1 MTGDCKSRN
10 SDPVVGI
17 VIPCFNE
24 EQVIPR
30 LIESLSTFL
39 DSLLYSGRVIFVN
52 DGSTDATGQLLDAA
66 CAADARF
73 GCLHFSRNF
82 GHQLAVSAGLAV
94 LDTDAVCVLD
104 ADLQDPPEAL
114 LEMLQRWK
122 EGYDVVYGVRR
133 NRKEGLL
140 LRTAYAGYYRLLKY
154 VSNVDLPLD
163 AGDFCVMDRRVVTLL
178 NEMPEHNRF
187 VRGLRAWVGFR
198 QIGVE
203 YDRQARAAGKSK
215 YSLPRLSKLALDGL
229 IGFSLAP
236 LRLAIWLGVAASVM
250 GFGLLVWAVAQALFY
265 KETPSGWASLAVMIL
280 FFGGIQLLM
289 LGIIGEYVGRIFDEV
304 KQRPN
309 YVISSISGWAQ
320 CSRAMDAESIRLL
333 PHGQRAHQPAMLP
346 SQGPSTAAD
355 KA

>member
-1 MTGDCKSRN
+1 MAIESNSRN
-10 SDPVVGI
+10 ADPVIGI

-24 EQVIPR
+24 EQVVPR
-30 LIESLSTFL
+30 LIESLTAFL
-39 DSLLYSGRVIFVN
+39 DSLLYSGRVVFVN
-52 DGSTDATGQLLDAA
+52 DGSTDATARLLDAA

-94 LDTDAVCVLD
+94 LDADAVCVLD

-140 LRTAYAGYYRLLKY
+140 LRAAYAGYYRLLKY
-154 VSNVDLPLD
+154 VSHVDLPLD
-163 AGDFCVMDRRVVTLL
+163 AGDFCVMDRRVVALL

-187 VRGLRAWVGFR
+187 VRGLRGWVGFR
-198 QIGVE
+198 QIGVP
-203 YDRQARAAGKSK
+203 YDRQGRAAGTSK
-215 YSLPRLSKLALDGL
+215 YNLSRLSKLALDGL
-229 IGFSLAP
+229 IGFSSAP
-236 LRLAIWLGVAASVM
+236 LRLATWLGIAASVM

-265 KETPSGWASLAVMIL
+265 KETPSGWASLAVMVL

-309 YVISSISGWAQ
+309 YVISSRSGWVK
-320 CSRAMDAESIRLL
+320 
-333 PHGQRAHQPAMLP
+333 PARTQ
-346 SQGPSTAAD
+346 SEQNKCDSVAAGEPLQ
-355 KA
+355 